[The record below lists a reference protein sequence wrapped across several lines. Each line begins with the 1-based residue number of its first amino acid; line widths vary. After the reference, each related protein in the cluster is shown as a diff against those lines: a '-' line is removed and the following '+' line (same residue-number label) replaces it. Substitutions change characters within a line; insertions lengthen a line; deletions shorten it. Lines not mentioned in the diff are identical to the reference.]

1 MKIYKKIAISLISV
15 VTLVLL
21 LNIGLNLWV
30 RTKLNTILTQNN
42 KSFYYIKYEKLD
54 VSLINNSI
62 SVNEI
67 SVLTKKVSSDT
78 LLKTKISGSIKS
90 IKVTNIAI
98 LRILFNDKVEANNVI
113 INSPK
118 ITFRTNNENKKKE
131 EEDVVK
137 SLKKTFSISNI
148 YLKNAALKVVNKQ
161 SNKIIFK
168 AYNLTIELNE
178 VAVSKNTITEIIPFS
193 YKNYSL
199 KCDSIYFHDNAFY
212 DLKSKEITATDSK
225 LTISDFKLIPLY
237 SRKQF
242 VSKIT
247 AEKDLFTI
255 SSKEI
260 LINNMKWGF
269 KDSVFFFDT
278 KSVLLDKVTASI
290 YRNKEPKDD
299 LTKKKLY
306 NSLLRDL
313 KFNLKV
319 DTLKIRNSNLIY
331 EEEITFEKGS
341 GKLFFDNFNLTA
353 TNIQS
358 GFNKKKLPDLNIQ
371 IHCNFMKTSPLNVY
385 WKLNVMDKT
394 DGFRIRGNITN
405 FDLEK
410 LNPFTKPYVNI
421 KTKGN
426 FDKVIFDFTGNNV
439 SSKGKFALEYDDLK
453 VVVFQKDEPKKKNK
467 LLTAIGNLFLKKDT
481 KERLKSVE
489 VDVKRIQEKSF
500 YNFLWLNIA
509 EGLKKL
515 LV

>member
-225 LTISDFKLIPLY
+225 LSISDFKLIPLY

-299 LTKKKLY
+299 LTRKKLY

-426 FDKVIFDFTGNNV
+426 FAPSLELLYSQKGSRTGNSQV
-439 SSKGKFALEYDDLK
+439 ALAND
-453 VVVFQKDEPKKKNK
+453 K
-467 LLTAIGNLFLKKDT
+467 LTTLVKYKINL
-481 KERLKSVE
+481 
-489 VDVKRIQEKSF
+489 
-500 YNFLWLNIA
+500 
-509 EGLKKL
+509 
-515 LV
+515 